1 MASCP
6 SACPTVGRQSGS
18 LGTVGT
24 VVTPE
29 DTAESWLLNLSED
42 VGRQARGS
50 PSLALGKELGL
61 PVEKLAWVKNMVA
74 LTGTCFW
81 LSEKGIGVT
90 KSNKELGTQLDGC
103 AG

>member
-1 MASCP
+1 M
-6 SACPTVGRQSGS
+6 
-18 LGTVGT
+18 
-24 VVTPE
+24 VTPE

-103 AG
+103 AR